1 MKEFKKQVIKAMEK
15 ELEERLK
22 MATQTYNDALESR
35 NNDTKSSAGDKY
47 ETSRAMMQQ
56 EMDNAEIRI
65 HQVKVFQ
72 NELQRLP
79 LEENAN
85 AVMSGSLVE
94 TTNGVY
100 FLGLSLGKIE
110 VNNQIVYAIS
120 TASPLGKLLLNKKVG
135 DVIDLNSNQ
144 QKVLNLS

>member
-56 EMDNAEIRI
+56 EMDNAEISI

-79 LEENAN
+79 LEENAD

-110 VNNQIVYAIS
+110 VNNLIVYAIS

-144 QKVLNLS
+144 QKILNLS

>member
-56 EMDNAEIRI
+56 EMDNAEISI

>member
-22 MATQTYNDALESR
+22 MATQTYNVALESR

-56 EMDNAEIRI
+56 EMDNAEISI

-79 LEENAN
+79 LEENVN

-144 QKVLNLS
+144 QTILNVS

>member
-56 EMDNAEIRI
+56 EMDNAEISI

-79 LEENAN
+79 LEENVN

-144 QKVLNLS
+144 QTILNVS

>member
-1 MKEFKKQVIKAMEK
+1 
-15 ELEERLK
+15 

-56 EMDNAEIRI
+56 EMDNAEISI

>member
-1 MKEFKKQVIKAMEK
+1 MKEFKKQVIQAMEK

-56 EMDNAEIRI
+56 EMDNAEISI

>member
-56 EMDNAEIRI
+56 EMDNAEISI

-79 LEENAN
+79 LEENVN